1 MRKGLLR
8 LVLATILIAPIG
20 GSFPTGSVSALATT
34 RYVAA
39 TGSVGAGTSCASPG
53 YVGTTQ
59 SAIQSAF
66 NAASNGDTIFICA
79 GTYSI
84 SSRLQVTKSL
94 TIRGAGARTTTLDGL
109 ESSQILMIHDNNLTP
124 GSGNEITVVID
135 SIGFINGQATQVGSL
150 GECEDGNRCGGAI
163 FVESESQINITDS
176 HFKNNYADFVG
187 GAVARLIGNYQTVP
201 STITNSSFE
210 SNTANFDGGG
220 VATLFG
226 FGLVIESSTFYGNE
240 TLSRSA
246 AAVIANFANATIN
259 NSTFV
264 DNIGPNGTSV
274 LYGDLTV
281 NHSILAQSNPSMIPV
296 CNSQQTAHGSRG
308 NLVTDNSCP
317 SLTATYPASPA
328 TNSAIV
334 SFADLKLGDLAY
346 RGNATKTVP
355 LLSGSVALNFWNGCT
370 GTDQIGISRPQGSSC
385 DVGAYERSSSQSLNT
400 PTGWTYSSTTLNQL
414 YTSTL
419 AVLTPAVD
427 PAGQG
432 VTYRSSTTSVCTIA
446 SNGTITAVSLGT
458 CTVHADATGY
468 LLRDGATVS
477 QTITVVSSTT
487 TTTTTT
493 TTSTTST
500 TVAPNSSTP
509 ITTPAGAV
517 TSGSTS
523 NSPSTTTAVAQS
535 QIPTTQRT
543 TPTTAPSPSTPSS
556 SSTSTSTTVPTP
568 DAPQVAPGEA
578 GAFIAGQNVEL
589 QISRE
594 DNALVVTGAGV
605 EARIYG
611 ISTTGERID
620 LDTDG
625 NLRLNSGDSISLDAS
640 GLEPGTEVEAWMF
653 STPNQ
658 LGTLSVDKAGK
669 ISGTFRI
676 PADVASG
683 DHRFVL
689 KSANESGE
697 DLVIGIG
704 IAVGA
709 LSSGSTATRILIT
722 IPIALAAMAGLVIPT
737 TIRRRRRATLA
748 Q

>member
-135 SIGFINGQATQVGSL
+135 SIGFINGRATQVGSL

-187 GAVARLIGNYQTVP
+187 GAVARLIGYYQTVP

-414 YTSTL
+414 YNPTL

-500 TVAPNSSTP
+500 TVAPNSSAP

-517 TSGSTS
+517 TSGGTS
-523 NSPSTTTAVAQS
+523 NSPSTTIAVAQS

>member
-20 GSFPTGSVSALATT
+20 ASFPTGSVSAVATT

-135 SIGFINGQATQVGSL
+135 SIGFINGRATQIGSL

-163 FVESESQINITDS
+163 FVESESQIDITDS

-187 GAVARLIGNYQTVP
+187 GAVGRLIGNYQTVP

-246 AAVIANFANATIN
+246 AAVIANFADATIN

-264 DNIGPNGTSV
+264 NNVGPNGTSV
-274 LYGDLTV
+274 LYGGITI

-296 CNSQQTAHGSRG
+296 CNNQQTANGNRG

-317 SLTATYPASPA
+317 NLTATYPASPA

-334 SFADLKLGDLAY
+334 SFADLKLGELAY

-400 PTGWTYSSTTLNQL
+400 PTGWTYSSSTLNQL
-414 YTSTL
+414 YNSTL
-419 AVLTPAVD
+419 AVMTPAVD

-446 SNGTITAVSLGT
+446 SNGTITAVSVGT
-458 CTVHADATGY
+458 CTVHADAAAY
-468 LLRDGATVS
+468 LLRDEA
-477 QTITVVSSTT
+477 TITKTITIVSSTT
-487 TTTTTT
+487 TT
-493 TTSTTST
+493 
-500 TVAPNSSTP
+500 VAPSLTAP
-509 ITTPAGAV
+509 VTTIVGAA
-517 TSGSTS
+517 TSGGASG
-523 NSPSTTTAVAQS
+523 SPSTTIAVAQS
-535 QIPTTQRT
+535 QIPTTQST
-543 TPTTAPSPSTPSS
+543 TPT
-556 SSTSTSTTVPTP
+556 SSTTTTVPAP
-568 DAPQVAPGEA
+568 DAPQVALGQA
-578 GAFIAGQNVEL
+578 SALIAGQNVEL
-589 QISRE
+589 QISRD

-611 ISTTGERID
+611 VSSTGERID

-625 NLRLNSGDSISLDAS
+625 NLRLNSGDSISLEAS
-640 GLEPGTEVEAWMF
+640 GLEPGNEVEAWMF

-658 LGTLSVDKAGK
+658 LGTLSVDEMGK
-669 ISGTFRI
+669 ISGTFLV
-676 PADVASG
+676 PVDVTSG
-683 DHRFVL
+683 NHRFVL
-689 KSANESGE
+689 KSANASGD

-709 LSSGSTATRILIT
+709 LSNGSTATRILIAV
-722 IPIALAAMAGLVIPT
+722 PIALAVMAGLIIPT
-737 TIRRRRRATLA
+737 TIRRRRRTILS
-748 Q
+748 

>member
-20 GSFPTGSVSALATT
+20 ASFPTGSVSAVATT

-135 SIGFINGQATQVGSL
+135 SIGFINGRATQIGSL

-163 FVESESQINITDS
+163 FVESESQIDITDS

-187 GAVARLIGNYQTVP
+187 GAVGRLIGNYQTVP

-246 AAVIANFANATIN
+246 AAVIANFADATIN

-264 DNIGPNGTSV
+264 DNVGPNGTSV
-274 LYGDLTV
+274 LYGGITI

-296 CNSQQTAHGSRG
+296 CNNQQTANGNRG

-317 SLTATYPASPA
+317 NLTATYPASPA

-334 SFADLKLGDLAY
+334 SFADLKLGELSY
-346 RGNATKTVP
+346 RGNSTKTLP
-355 LLSGSVALNFWNGCT
+355 LMSGSVALNFWNGCT
-370 GTDQIGISRPQGSSC
+370 GTDQVGISRPQGSSC

-400 PTGWTYSSTTLNQL
+400 PTGWTYSSSTLNQL
-414 YTSTL
+414 YNSTL

-446 SNGTITAVSLGT
+446 SNGTITAVSVGT
-458 CTVHADATGY
+458 CTVHADAAAY
-468 LLRDGATVS
+468 LLRDEATIS
-477 QTITVVSSTT
+477 KTITIVSSTT
-487 TTTTTT
+487 TT
-493 TTSTTST
+493 
-500 TVAPNSSTP
+500 VAPSLTAP
-509 ITTPAGAV
+509 VTTIAGAV
-517 TSGSTS
+517 TSGGASG
-523 NSPSTTTAVAQS
+523 SPSTTIAVAQS
-535 QIPTTQRT
+535 EIPTTQST
-543 TPTTAPSPSTPSS
+543 TPT
-556 SSTSTSTTVPTP
+556 SSTTTTVPAP
-568 DAPQVAPGEA
+568 DAPQVALGQA
-578 GAFIAGQNVEL
+578 SAVIAGQNVEL
-589 QISRE
+589 QISRD

-611 ISTTGERID
+611 VSSTGERID

-640 GLEPGTEVEAWMF
+640 GLEPGNEVEAWMF

-658 LGTLSVDKAGK
+658 LGTLSVDEMGK
-669 ISGTFRI
+669 ISGTFLV
-676 PADVASG
+676 PVDVTSG
-683 DHRFVL
+683 NHRFVL
-689 KSANESGE
+689 KSANASGD

-709 LSSGSTATRILIT
+709 LSDGSTATRILIAV
-722 IPIALAAMAGLVIPT
+722 PIALAVMAGLIIPT
-737 TIRRRRRATLA
+737 TIRRRRRTILS
-748 Q
+748 

>member
-20 GSFPTGSVSALATT
+20 ASFPTGSVSAVTST

-39 TGSVGAGTSCASPG
+39 TGSVGTGTSCASPG
-53 YVGTTQ
+53 YVGSTQ
-59 SAIQSAF
+59 SAIQSAI
-66 NAASNGDTIFICA
+66 NAASSGDTIFICA

-94 TIRGAGARTTTLDGL
+94 TIRGAGAQTTTLDGL

-124 GSGNEITVVID
+124 GSGNEITVAID
-135 SIGFINGQATQVGSL
+135 SIGFINGRATQTGSL

-163 FVESESQINITDS
+163 FVESESQINITDA

-201 STITNSSFE
+201 STIANSSFE

-240 TLSRSA
+240 TLYRSA

-296 CNSQQTAHGSRG
+296 CNNQQTANGNRG

-317 SLTATYPASPA
+317 NITATYPASPA

-334 SFADLKLGDLAY
+334 SFADLKLGELSY

-355 LLSGSVALNFWNGCT
+355 LLSGSVALNFWSGCS

-414 YTSTL
+414 YAPTL

-458 CTVHADATGY
+458 CTVHADATAY
-468 LLRDGATVS
+468 LLRDEGTVS

-487 TTTTTT
+487 TTTT
-493 TTSTTST
+493 STTST
-500 TVAPNSSTP
+500 TVAPSSPAT

-517 TSGSTS
+517 TNSSRS
-523 NSPSTTTAVAQS
+523 NSPSTTIAVAQS
-535 QIPTTQRT
+535 QIPTTQST
-543 TPTTAPSPSTPSS
+543 TPTA
-556 SSTSTSTTVPTP
+556 SSTTIPSP

-611 ISTTGERID
+611 ISSTGERID

-640 GLEPGTEVEAWMF
+640 GLVPGTQVEAWMF

-658 LGTLSVDKAGK
+658 LGTLSVDGAGR
-669 ISGTFRI
+669 ISGAFRV
-676 PADVASG
+676 PTDVASG

-689 KSANESGE
+689 KSANASGE

-709 LSSGSTATRILIT
+709 LSSGSVATRMLIA
-722 IPIALAAMAGLVIPT
+722 IPIALAVMAGLIIPT
-737 TIRRRRRATLA
+737 TIRRRRRVIA
-748 Q
+748 

>member
-20 GSFPTGSVSALATT
+20 ASFPTGSVSAVATT

-135 SIGFINGQATQVGSL
+135 SIGFINGRATQIGSL

-163 FVESESQINITDS
+163 FVESESQIDITDS

-187 GAVARLIGNYQTVP
+187 GAVGRLIGNYQTVP

-246 AAVIANFANATIN
+246 AAVIANFADATIN

-264 DNIGPNGTSV
+264 DNVGPNGTSV
-274 LYGDLTV
+274 LYGGITI

-296 CNSQQTAHGSRG
+296 CNNQQTANGNRG

-317 SLTATYPASPA
+317 NLTATYPASPA

-334 SFADLKLGDLAY
+334 SFADLKLGELSY
-346 RGNATKTVP
+346 RGNSTKTLP
-355 LLSGSVALNFWNGCT
+355 LMSGSVALNFWNGCT
-370 GTDQIGISRPQGSSC
+370 GTDQVGISRPQGSSC

-400 PTGWTYSSTTLNQL
+400 PTGWTYSSSTLNQL
-414 YTSTL
+414 YNSTL

-446 SNGTITAVSLGT
+446 SNGTITAVSVGT
-458 CTVHADATGY
+458 CTVHADAAAY
-468 LLRDGATVS
+468 LLRDEATIS
-477 QTITVVSSTT
+477 KTITIVSSTT
-487 TTTTTT
+487 TT
-493 TTSTTST
+493 
-500 TVAPNSSTP
+500 VAPSLTAP
-509 ITTPAGAV
+509 VTTIAGAV
-517 TSGSTS
+517 TSGGASG
-523 NSPSTTTAVAQS
+523 SPSTTIAVAQS
-535 QIPTTQRT
+535 EIPTTQST
-543 TPTTAPSPSTPSS
+543 TPT
-556 SSTSTSTTVPTP
+556 SSTTTTVPAP
-568 DAPQVAPGEA
+568 DAPQVALGQA
-578 GAFIAGQNVEL
+578 SAVIAGQNVEL
-589 QISRE
+589 QISRD

-611 ISTTGERID
+611 VSSTGERID

-640 GLEPGTEVEAWMF
+640 GLEPGNEVEAWMF

-658 LGTLSVDKAGK
+658 LGTLSVDEMGK
-669 ISGTFRI
+669 ISGTFLV
-676 PADVASG
+676 PVDVTSG
-683 DHRFVL
+683 NHRFVL
-689 KSANESGE
+689 KSANASGD

-704 IAVGA
+704 VAVGA
-709 LSSGSTATRILIT
+709 LSDGSTATRILIAV
-722 IPIALAAMAGLVIPT
+722 PIALAVMAGLIIPT
-737 TIRRRRRATLA
+737 TIRRRRRTILS
-748 Q
+748 

>member
-53 YVGTTQ
+53 YVGSTQ

-135 SIGFINGQATQVGSL
+135 SIGFINGRATQVGSL

-176 HFKNNYADFVG
+176 HFKNNYANFVG

-500 TVAPNSSTP
+500 TVAPNSSAP

-517 TSGSTS
+517 TSGGTS
-523 NSPSTTTAVAQS
+523 NSPSTTIAVAQS

-737 TIRRRRRATLA
+737 TIRRRRRVTLA

>member
-20 GSFPTGSVSALATT
+20 ASFPTGSVSAVATT

-66 NAASNGDTIFICA
+66 NAASSGDTIFICA

-124 GSGNEITVVID
+124 DSGNEITVAID
-135 SIGFINGQATQVGSL
+135 SISFINGRATQTGSL

-163 FVESESQINITDS
+163 FVESESRINITDS

-187 GAVARLIGNYQTVP
+187 GAVARLIGSYQTVP

-296 CNSQQTAHGSRG
+296 CNSQQTAHGNRG

-317 SLTATYPASPA
+317 NLTATYPASPA

-334 SFADLKLGDLAY
+334 SFAELKFGELAY

-355 LLSGSVALNFWNGCT
+355 LSSGSVALNFWNGCT

-414 YTSTL
+414 YTPTL

-468 LLRDGATVS
+468 LLRDAATAS

-500 TVAPNSSTP
+500 TVAPNSSAP

-517 TSGSTS
+517 TSGGTS
-523 NSPSTTTAVAQS
+523 NSPSTTIAVAQS

-543 TPTTAPSPSTPSS
+543 TPTTASSPSTPSS
-556 SSTSTSTTVPTP
+556 PSTSTTVPTP

-611 ISTTGERID
+611 ISSTGERID

>member
-1 MRKGLLR
+1 
-8 LVLATILIAPIG
+8 
-20 GSFPTGSVSALATT
+20 
-34 RYVAA
+34 
-39 TGSVGAGTSCASPG
+39 
-53 YVGTTQ
+53 
-59 SAIQSAF
+59 
-66 NAASNGDTIFICA
+66 
-79 GTYSI
+79 
-84 SSRLQVTKSL
+84 
-94 TIRGAGARTTTLDGL
+94 
-109 ESSQILMIHDNNLTP
+109 
-124 GSGNEITVVID
+124 
-135 SIGFINGQATQVGSL
+135 
-150 GECEDGNRCGGAI
+150 
-163 FVESESQINITDS
+163 
-176 HFKNNYADFVG
+176 
-187 GAVARLIGNYQTVP
+187 
-201 STITNSSFE
+201 
-210 SNTANFDGGG
+210 
-220 VATLFG
+220 
-226 FGLVIESSTFYGNE
+226 
-240 TLSRSA
+240 
-246 AAVIANFANATIN
+246 
-259 NSTFV
+259 
-264 DNIGPNGTSV
+264 
-274 LYGDLTV
+274 
-281 NHSILAQSNPSMIPV
+281 
-296 CNSQQTAHGSRG
+296 
-308 NLVTDNSCP
+308 
-317 SLTATYPASPA
+317 
-328 TNSAIV
+328 V
-334 SFADLKLGDLAY
+334 SFADLKLGELAY

-414 YTSTL
+414 YTPTL

-458 CTVHADATGY
+458 CTVHADANGY
-468 LLRDGATVS
+468 LLRDAATAS

-500 TVAPNSSTP
+500 TVAPNSSAP

-517 TSGSTS
+517 TSGGTS
-523 NSPSTTTAVAQS
+523 NSPSTTIAVAQS

-543 TPTTAPSPSTPSS
+543 TPTTASSPSTPSS
-556 SSTSTSTTVPTP
+556 PSTSTTVPTP

-611 ISTTGERID
+611 ISSTGERID

>member
-135 SIGFINGQATQVGSL
+135 SIGFINGRATQVGSL

-176 HFKNNYADFVG
+176 HFKNNYANFVG

-246 AAVIANFANATIN
+246 AAVIANFADATIN

-296 CNSQQTAHGSRG
+296 CNSQQTAHSNRG

-334 SFADLKLGDLAY
+334 SFADLKLGELAY

-355 LLSGSVALNFWNGCT
+355 LFSGSVALNFWNGCT

-500 TVAPNSSTP
+500 TVAPNSSAP

-517 TSGSTS
+517 TSGGTS

-611 ISTTGERID
+611 ISSTGERID